1 MMTAPVFP
9 ELRRARRPRALIL
22 CNVGGTG
29 LRSHQAS
36 SPISSGERTPLFRDL
51 SRKRDLMPA
60 WMELLINLLGYAG
73 FLGIATFNSSPEQAQ
88 REPQ

>member
-1 MMTAPVFP
+1 
-9 ELRRARRPRALIL
+9 
-22 CNVGGTG
+22 
-29 LRSHQAS
+29 
-36 SPISSGERTPLFRDL
+36 
-51 SRKRDLMPA
+51 MPA